1 MPPTFRE
8 LPPPDLPFDKL
19 DDFDNLFNFYAETQ
33 EKELRKKLKHHA
45 TRLRGGNEIIAGVAV
60 TGRINFLQKR
70 QYVTLKSFYK
80 DDVLDVEK
88 FTEVWTD
95 IENVRL
101 IGVHEEQIILADRG
115 TLEIVEIIGL

>member
-1 MPPTFRE
+1 LPPTFNE
-8 LPPPDLPFDKL
+8 LPLPDLPFDKL

-45 TRLRGGNEIIAGVAV
+45 TRLGGDNEIIAGVAV